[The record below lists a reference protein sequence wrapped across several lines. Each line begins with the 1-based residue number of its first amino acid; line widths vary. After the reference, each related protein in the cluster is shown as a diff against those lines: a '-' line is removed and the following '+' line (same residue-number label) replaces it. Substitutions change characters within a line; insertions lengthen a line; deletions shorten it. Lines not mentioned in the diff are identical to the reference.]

1 MPMPDTKVTAA
12 DPLVPLK
19 TLGVGEVYIDNA
31 DGKPY
36 CVLGPDPGGG
46 MNLAAVV
53 KDWFSKINPAGAG
66 WVPVVCLAA
75 GEWGKVTWIDRDAN
89 VIPIVSARLEI
100 DAAYPNT
107 NASPVNG

>member
-12 DPLVPLK
+12 DPLVQVG
-19 TLGVGEVYIDNA
+19 TLGVGEVFIDNA

-46 MNLAAVV
+46 MNLAAMVR
-53 KDWFSKINPAGAG
+53 DWFSKIDPADTG
-66 WVPVVCLAA
+66 WMSVVCLAA
-75 GEWGKVTWIDRDAN
+75 GECGKVTWIAQNEN
-89 VIPIVSARLEI
+89 VIPILSARLEI

-107 NASPVNG
+107 NASPVNE

>member
-1 MPMPDTKVTAA
+1 MPMPDTNINAA
-12 DPLVPLK
+12 DPLVPVK
-19 TLGVGEVYIDNA
+19 MLGVGEVFIDNA
-31 DGKPY
+31 DKKPY
-36 CVLGPDPGGG
+36 CVLGPDGGG
-46 MNLAAVV
+46 GANLAASVR
-53 KDWFSKINPAGAG
+53 DWFSKIEPDGVG

-75 GEWGKVTWIDRDAN
+75 GEWGKVTWIDQYAN